1 MTADLQGDGSGVAL
15 PKFITVTPAQ
25 LREAIGEYIVQSR
38 TGAVLSYQAT
48 AAMRADDVA
57 DSSAAHL
64 WGLLESLSAQG
75 SLDEMLPA
83 QGAEFVAA
91 EDIGAGQWVTFNAN
105 SEIVALATTPKAK
118 ITLIDATGDNP
129 APAAAGFEPTEALR
143 INGPE
148 EPGDDAGGF
157 FDA

>member
-1 MTADLQGDGSGVAL
+1 MTPDLQGDGSGVAL
-15 PKFITVTPAQ
+15 PKFITITPQQ

-57 DSSAAHL
+57 DSSADHL

-83 QGAEFVAA
+83 QDAEFVAA

-105 SEIVALATTPKAK
+105 GEIVALATTPKAK
-118 ITLIDATGDNP
+118 ITLIEDESRSGPSDLDIDPVAPPAVDVPGDN
-129 APAAAGFEPTEALR
+129 
-143 INGPE
+143 
-148 EPGDDAGGF
+148 AGGF